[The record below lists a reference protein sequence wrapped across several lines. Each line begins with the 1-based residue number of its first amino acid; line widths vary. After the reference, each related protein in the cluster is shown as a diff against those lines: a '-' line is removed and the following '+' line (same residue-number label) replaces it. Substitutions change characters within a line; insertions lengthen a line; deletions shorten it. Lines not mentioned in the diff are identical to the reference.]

1 MKKYFLCRICLLFAT
16 LVIAL
21 LHFND
26 ANAALGN
33 YTIICGQTTGGQPI
47 NCNMETHRCYSC
59 KKAKGLL
66 VRTITYEYQC
76 LSRSAPV
83 PRKCEISNTGG
94 MVGNSDV
101 RIVGLKMAGL
111 HREGSNCVTENFKAM
126 YTSTCYS
133 CEIVEILSSAF
144 IKAAAKAYQVSR
156 EAGNAILVVGMIL
169 WVAFF
174 VLKNISAFTTVEPM
188 KMLQDLLIQLFK
200 LLLAFVI
207 VNAGIPTILHYTLE
221 PIMNAGTDFASAIIA
236 ANTEVN
242 TELTAANQAEL
253 EQEAQDNAV
262 TQGGAK

>member
-1 MKKYFLCRICLLFAT
+1 MIKILLCRMCALFTTIMIT
-16 LVIAL
+16 LIHL
-21 LHFND
+21 ND
-26 ANAALGN
+26 AQAALGS

-59 KKAKGLL
+59 KKAQGLII
-66 VRTITYEYQC
+66 RTITYEYQC
-76 LSRSAPV
+76 INKSAPV
-83 PRKCEISNTGG
+83 SSKCEVSNTGG

-101 RIVGLKMAGL
+101 RIIGLKISGL
-111 HREGSNCVTENFKAM
+111 HKEGSNCVTENFKSM

-133 CEIVEILSSAF
+133 CEIVEVLSSAF

-236 ANTEVN
+236 ANTGV
-242 TELTAANQAEL
+242 TASSQSE
-253 EQEAQDNAV
+253 
-262 TQGGAK
+262 TQGGTK